1 MRGRRALR
9 AAPPAFDVFEADDD
23 DLVTGE
29 AVALDLRPA
38 GFVLRLAGV
47 AIDYIVYAI
56 VLIGLLL
63 LLSLAADAALVD
75 DATGSAL
82 AIASVV
88 LALVVAPTAIET
100 ATKGKSIGKYA
111 VGARVVRLDGGA
123 IGFRHAFTRALVG
136 ILEIVMTAGGLAVI
150 VALLNRRSRR
160 LGDLLAG
167 TYALGERPPRAGRIV
182 YEVPPALEAWSRTA
196 DVARLP
202 DSLARRLSAFLQQ
215 APRLLPESRI
225 RVAGSLAAE
234 ASAYV
239 SPLPAVDAET
249 FVVAV
254 SAVRRDREAR
264 ALAVEAAH
272 LDRLAPALEKLP
284 PGFPRR

>member
-1 MRGRRALR
+1 M
-9 AAPPAFDVFEADDD
+9 FEADEDE
-23 DLVTGE
+23 LVTGE
-29 AVALDLRPA
+29 AVGLDLRPA

-47 AIDYIVYAI
+47 AIDYVVYAI

-63 LLSLAADAALVD
+63 LLSMAADAALVD
-75 DATGSAL
+75 ESTGSAL

-100 ATKGKSIGKYA
+100 ATKGRSIGKYA

-182 YEVPPALEAWSRTA
+182 HRVPPELEAWSRTA

-225 RVAGSLAAE
+225 RVAGALAAE

-249 FVVAV
+249 FVIAV

-264 ALAVEAAH
+264 ALAAEAGH

-284 PGFPRR
+284 QGFPRR